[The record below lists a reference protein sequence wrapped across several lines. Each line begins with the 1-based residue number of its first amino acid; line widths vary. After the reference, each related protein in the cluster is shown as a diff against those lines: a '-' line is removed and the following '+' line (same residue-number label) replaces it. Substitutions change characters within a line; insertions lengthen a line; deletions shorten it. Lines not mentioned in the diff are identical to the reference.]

1 MENFCS
7 TLENTK
13 LIPANLCTLM
23 VKIPAKS
30 HKILQHLTGMQEKG
44 PFLIILA
51 IFLAG
56 AFPLG

>member
-1 MENFCS
+1 
-7 TLENTK
+7 
-13 LIPANLCTLM
+13 M

-30 HKILQHLTGMQEKG
+30 HKISQHLAGMQEKG
-44 PFLIILA
+44 PFLAILV